1 VRVPFGS
8 ARLAGAIALLA
19 VAARGAFTAPPPPRV
34 ERSPVDGLAYV
45 LLPAGEFQQ
54 GCVPGDD
61 CAVDERKDESP
72 RHAVRLTKPFWMG
85 QTEVTVDAFRRFV
98 DATGR
103 RTTGELDGW
112 SVFFD
117 GQKPV
122 RREGMSWRAPGFE
135 QAGSEPVVD
144 VSWYDAE
151 AFCAWSGGR
160 LPTEA
165 EWEYGARGGE
175 DGRLYPWG
183 DDPAP
188 VAAGARQAN
197 VADEAARLVY
207 PSWSTVRGYDDG
219 HAHTAPVGSF
229 AANGFSL
236 SDVEGNA
243 AEWCADWHDD
253 RAYATQVEAA
263 AGASGAGGSTAGP
276 VVDPRGPATGEQ
288 RVVRG
293 GSWADDASFLRT
305 SRRYFDKP
313 ATHKVFIGF
322 RCARD
327 APPSRAKAAGA
338 RAAAPS
344 PPRRDDY
351 ALVPPGPFEMGCVE
365 GDREC
370 QADEKPRRR
379 VELTEGAWLA
389 RKETTVAAF
398 AAFVAATGHRT
409 TAESDGGSLVFDG
422 RSLARRP
429 GASWRAPGFGQ
440 TPADPVVHVSW
451 YDARAYCEWAGARLP
466 TEAERERAAR
476 SLDAPA
482 RWPWGDAPAPLVDGR
497 AQANV
502 ADESLRRVH
511 PRVRAAAGGYDDGH
525 AFTAPAGSF
534 PPNALGLFDL
544 AGNAAEWCADSY
556 DPKYYQTPFDRDPQG
571 PPFGLERL
579 IRGGSWLD
587 EGASLRTSYRLRDNP
602 AYHDAL
608 VGFRCARDA
617 SASWPALPAGR
628 AGPSKKP

>member
-1 VRVPFGS
+1 M
-8 ARLAGAIALLA
+8 RLAALLA
-19 VAARGAFTAPPPPRV
+19 LLAAAGSSAAPERRPSSPRL

-45 LLPAGEFQQ
+45 LLPAGDFRQ

-61 CAVDERKDESP
+61 CSVDERKDESP
-72 RHAVRLTKPFWMG
+72 RRAVRLTKGFWIG

-103 RTTGELDGW
+103 RTTGEMDGW

-135 QAGSEPVVD
+135 QGGSEPVVD

-165 EWEYGARGGE
+165 EWEYAARGGE
-175 DGRLYPWG
+175 EGRLYPWG

-188 VAAGARQAN
+188 VAGGARQAN
-197 VADEAARLVY
+197 IADEAARRVY

-236 SDVEGNA
+236 FDVEGNV

-253 RAYATQVEAA
+253 RAYAAA
-263 AGASGAGGSTAGP
+263 APEGAKDAVA
-276 VVDPRGPATGEQ
+276 VDPHGPETGEL

-327 APPSRAKAAGA
+327 AAPSSAKAARA
-338 RAAAPS
+338 RAAAAP
-344 PPRRDDY
+344 PPRSDDY
-351 ALVPPGPFEMGCVE
+351 ALVPPGAFEMGCVE

-370 QADEKPRRR
+370 QADEKPPRQ
-379 VELTEGAWLA
+379 VTLTRGAWLG
-389 RKETTVAAF
+389 RTEVTVAAF

-409 TAESDGGSLVFDG
+409 TAESDGWSLVFDG
-422 RSLARRP
+422 RTLARRP
-429 GASWRAPGFGQ
+429 GASWRQPGFDQ
-440 TPADPVVHVSW
+440 TPSDPVVHVSW

-466 TEAERERAAR
+466 TEAERECAAR
-476 SLDAPA
+476 ALAVPA
-482 RWPWGDAPAPLVDGR
+482 RWPWGDTPAPLVEGR

-502 ADESLRRVH
+502 ADEALRRVH
-511 PRVRAAAGGYDDGH
+511 PRVRVAAGGYDDGH
-525 AFTAPAGSF
+525 AFTAPAASY
-534 PPNALGLFDL
+534 PPNARGLFDL

-556 DPKYYQTPFDRDPQG
+556 DPRYYATPFDRDPKG
-571 PPFGLERL
+571 PPFGLERT

-587 EGASLRTSYRLRDNP
+587 EGASLRVSYRLRDAP

-617 SASWPALPAGR
+617 SAAWPNLSSGR
-628 AGPSKKP
+628 IGTSKKP